1 MLLKL
6 LPSAIMFAASSTPP
20 NEPLKLVVRSP
31 LIVKPTKVPNDVIFG
46 CDAIVILPAKFELF
60 ACPANAA

>member
-46 CDAIVILPAKFELF
+46 CDAIVILPA
-60 ACPANAA
+60 